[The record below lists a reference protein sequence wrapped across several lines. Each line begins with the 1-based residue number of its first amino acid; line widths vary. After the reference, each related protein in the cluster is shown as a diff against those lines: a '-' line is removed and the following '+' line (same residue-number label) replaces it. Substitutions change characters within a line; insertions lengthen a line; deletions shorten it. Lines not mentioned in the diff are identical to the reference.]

1 MKKIIALLL
10 AAIMVLGLAA
20 CASKTET
27 TEASD
32 VKNVVYIVNGNLGD
46 KSFFDSAQAG
56 IDELVKAGRITCK
69 TIELG
74 GTDEDQ
80 PKWLSTLYDVSQS
93 GEYDL
98 VICGTYQMPDYL
110 KEVATKYP
118 DQLYLIFDDNTY
130 AGENSNVVN
139 ITYKQ
144 NDMGYLVGT
153 FAACMT
159 TDTSVA
165 NINEDAVIGF
175 VGGVDSPVINDFL
188 IGFIEGAQS
197 VNPDI
202 KVDTRYT
209 NDYVDTAI
217 AKEFGYSMINDKKC
231 DIIWGVAGN
240 AGNGAAEAALD
251 TGKAWFIGVD
261 SDQEL
266 TFSSDLAA
274 LTLTSG
280 LKNIG
285 NSIIW
290 IFDQWDAGKTYWGS
304 EVQLGLAEGGVG
316 IVTDKNYDK
325 YASAETKA
333 AVEAAQKGITDG
345 SIKVDSAPGKG
356 TTITVT
362 IYLKLQESEK
372 EQEKELFDLPV
383 LVVDDDK
390 TCCESTVATL
400 KDIGIAGEWV
410 LTGREAVERCYA
422 RHEAGCDYFAV
433 ILDWKMPKMDGIE
446 TARKIRERVGKDVTI
461 IILTSFEFSEIEEE
475 ARAAGVD
482 AFIAKPLF
490 RSRLTATLRQFT
502 SGKKEKN
509 ARSLLESFAK
519 TDYTSKRVLLVEDN
533 ELNREIAAEILGM
546 TGVAVDIAENGK
558 IAVEKV
564 VAAPE
569 KWYDLIFMDI
579 QMPIMNGYE
588 ATAAIRSLP
597 GGRGK
602 VPIIAMTAN
611 AFAEDV
617 QLAKNTGMN
626 EHIAKPLELDKL
638 NDVLKQ
644 WLQ

>member
-1 MKKIIALLL
+1 MKILIVEDEPSLRE
-10 AAIMVLGLAA
+10 IMVRTLTREQYVVEQAA
-20 CASKTET
+20 DYAAALDKIAARHHVTIGT
-27 TEASD
+27 FGHAGD
-32 VKNVVYIVNGNLGD
+32 GNLHPTFMCD
-46 KSFFDSAQAG
+46 KRDKDEFERVERAV
-56 IDELVKAGRITCK
+56 DELFNT
-69 TIELG
+69 TIEMG

-80 PKWLSTLYDVSQS
+80 PTWLSTLYDVSES

-159 TDTSVA
+159 TDTSIA
-165 NINEDAVIGF
+165 NINEDAVVGF

-217 AKEFGYSMINDKKC
+217 AKEYGLSMINDNKC

-240 AGNGAAEAALD
+240 AGNGAAEAALE

-266 TFSSDLAA
+266 TFSPDLAA
-274 LTLTSG
+274 ITLTSG

-325 YASAETKA
+325 LASAETKA
-333 AVEAAQKGITDG
+333 AVEAAQNAILNGEVV
-345 SIKVDSAPGKG
+345 VDSAL
-356 TTITVT
+356 TN
-362 IYLKLQESEK
+362 QE
-372 EQEKELFDLPV
+372 L
-383 LVVDDDK
+383 
-390 TCCESTVATL
+390 
-400 KDIGIAGEWV
+400 
-410 LTGREAVERCYA
+410 AVE
-422 RHEAGCDYFAV
+422 
-433 ILDWKMPKMDGIE
+433 
-446 TARKIRERVGKDVTI
+446 
-461 IILTSFEFSEIEEE
+461 
-475 ARAAGVD
+475 
-482 AFIAKPLF
+482 
-490 RSRLTATLRQFT
+490 LRD
-502 SGKKEKN
+502 SV
-509 ARSLLESFAK
+509 R
-519 TDYTSKRVLLVEDN
+519 
-533 ELNREIAAEILGM
+533 
-546 TGVAVDIAENGK
+546 
-558 IAVEKV
+558 
-564 VAAPE
+564 P
-569 KWYDLIFMDI
+569 
-579 QMPIMNGYE
+579 
-588 ATAAIRSLP
+588 
-597 GGRGK
+597 
-602 VPIIAMTAN
+602 
-611 AFAEDV
+611 
-617 QLAKNTGMN
+617 
-626 EHIAKPLELDKL
+626 
-638 NDVLKQ
+638 
-644 WLQ
+644 